1 MSSARMAVEVDKLSR
16 RFGEFAAVEEASFCI
31 PEGEIFGLLGPN
43 GAGKTTT
50 IRMLCGLMKPSGG
63 RATVLGMDVARQA
76 EAIKKRIGYM
86 SQAFSLYD
94 DLTVAGNLA
103 FYAAVYSVPR
113 RERKARLEELV
124 QVTNLGGL
132 EKRFVRHLSGAMRQ
146 RLALACALV
155 HRPDMI
161 FLDEP
166 TAGVD
171 PLARRA
177 FWDLIYSM
185 AGQGVSVLATTHYM
199 DEAEYCNTVGMMYAG
214 RMVAVASPAA
224 LRARLPGLLY
234 QVEVTPMERAQHILE
249 GSPGV
254 LDTSIHGAL
263 LHVVVK
269 EEAVEECLRPRL
281 EGAGLEVGRIERTEP
296 SLEDVFISLVEDR
309 ERRHRDSTT
318 LALPVED

>member
-1 MSSARMAVEVDKLSR
+1 MSADRFAVEVQGLSR
-16 RFGEFAAVEEASFCI
+16 RFGDFSAVDDVSFYI

-50 IRMLCGLMKPSGG
+50 IRMLCGLVRPSGG
-63 RATVLGMDVARQA
+63 RASVLGLDVVRQS

-94 DLTVAGNLA
+94 DLTVIGNLA

-113 RERKARLEELV
+113 RDRKERLAELV
-124 QVTNLGGL
+124 EITNLRGL
-132 EKRFVRHLSGAMRQ
+132 ESRFVRQLSGAMRQ
-146 RLALACALV
+146 RLALACAIV
-155 HRPDMI
+155 HRPEML

-171 PLARRA
+171 PVARRD

-214 RMVAVASPAA
+214 RMVAVASPAT
-224 LRARLPGLLY
+224 LKARLAGVLFQVDAVPSDRAEELL
-234 QVEVTPMERAQHILE
+234 TSL
-249 GSPGV
+249 PGV

-263 LHVVVK
+263 LHVVV
-269 EEAVEECLRPRL
+269 EEAFLGQQMKPLLEAAGVRVHRVER
-281 EGAGLEVGRIERTEP
+281 AEP
-296 SLEDVFISLVEDR
+296 SLEDVFISLVEAR
-309 ERRHRDSTT
+309 ERPV
-318 LALPVED
+318 AAPVEA